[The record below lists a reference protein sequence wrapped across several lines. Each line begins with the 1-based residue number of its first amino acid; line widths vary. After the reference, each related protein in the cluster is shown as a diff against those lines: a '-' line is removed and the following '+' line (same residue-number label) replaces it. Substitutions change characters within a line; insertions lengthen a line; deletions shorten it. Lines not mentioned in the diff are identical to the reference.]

1 MALNR
6 DAAFRLKVNVDG
18 ANQISAFSRSL
29 KGLEGTAQLSKTQLG
44 QMNIQINRMAR
55 EAGNTTAGIRQH
67 IAALTA
73 LRDRV
78 ELNSK
83 AYQRLGNDIDRLQ
96 AKLRAASAVPAASA
110 GGTSTLQELQA
121 LSGRIAAVAATATGL
136 ALASRSIIDA
146 GVAAVE
152 SERRLRSL
160 SAGFDDF
167 TRVQLTAAQAAQKFG
182 ITQTQANQEFAQI
195 YARLRPI
202 GLSLEEITAVY
213 NGFNTAAK
221 LSGTTATEASA
232 AFLQLSQGLG
242 TGVLRGEELNSVF
255 EQTPVVV
262 QAIAK
267 EMNVA
272 VGDIRDLAKEGKITS
287 DIVIEALRSIE
298 VDGADK
304 LNEALKGPAQQI
316 KNLAIAV
323 SDLQVA
329 ISDLALPA
337 FVGVVGNLTQK
348 INDAVSITNNLG
360 DAWKYVTRQLGFVA
374 AGFENL
380 INLAKI
386 TPPGLVFQ
394 FLQGVLPT
402 TRNIVGGLAASQRI
416 AEQQEFI
423 GPKAPEFFGPGG
435 APSASLPSRPRRP
448 AAGGGGGSKKS
459 AKDEIREIS
468 QAELDASRKLN
479 AARVADNQL
488 LEAQAQFELSILELE
503 KQKLG
508 VRAKLRAEGD
518 AANRLLLAEIS
529 YAQEVGRAVGE
540 SFREQIQKQQELN
553 RVVEDLQIKTG
564 EITKEK
570 AQQLMIDRELEAIIQ
585 RFPGLTD
592 EQIIKLRDLITASKE
607 VKDSFKDTFQESL
620 KQYYESLQNFG
631 GQVAGAVQ
639 GAFQGLEEQL
649 TSFVTTGK
657 ANFRDLA
664 NSIIADIARIAIRQA
679 IIKPL
684 LGGLGNLFDLKFAN
698 GGVFAQNGIQPF
710 ARGGIVDRPTLF
722 PFAKGIGLMGEA
734 GPEAILP
741 LRRGSD
747 GRLGVEANNGG
758 GGVNVTVNVDASG
771 TTAQGDQGRAGQF
784 ARAISEAVKNEIV
797 IQKRPGGLL
806 A

>member
-29 KGLEGTAQLSKTQLG
+29 KGLEGTAQLSKAQLG

-96 AKLRAASAVPAASA
+96 AKLRAASALPAAGGGGALA
-110 GGTSTLQELQA
+110 GLQA
-121 LSGRIAAVAATATGL
+121 LPGKLAAIAAATTGFVLAT
-136 ALASRSIIDA
+136 RSIVDT
-146 GVAAVE
+146 GVAAIE

-160 SAGFDDF
+160 SQGFDDF
-167 TRVQLTAAQAAQKFG
+167 TQVQFAATQAAQKFG

-202 GLSLEEITAVY
+202 GLTLEEITTVY

-221 LSGTTATEASA
+221 LSGTNAQEAGA

-267 EMNVA
+267 EMG
-272 VGDIRDLAKEGKITS
+272 VGVGQIRELAKEGKITS

-298 VDGADK
+298 RDGSDK
-304 LNEALKGPAQQI
+304 LEEALKGPEQQFR
-316 KNLAIAV
+316 NLNIAV
-323 SDLQVA
+323 EELKLTAADF
-329 ISDLALPA
+329 ALPA
-337 FVGVVGNLTQK
+337 IISGVQGLTAAVKFLNDIVRSVDWNLIGSAIAQAGPL
-348 INDAVSITNNLG
+348 IAGGGLPDMPPAGQRRI
-360 DAWKYVTRQLGFVA
+360 TRQ
-374 AGFENL
+374 
-380 INLAKI
+380 
-386 TPPGLVFQ
+386 Q
-394 FLQGVLPT
+394 
-402 TRNIVGGLAASQRI
+402 
-416 AEQQEFI
+416 
-423 GPKAPEFFGPGG
+423 FGPALTPDIIAG
-435 APSASLPSRPRRP
+435 ARARDAAARPRRP
-448 AAGGGGGSKKS
+448 AAADGKSKKS

-468 QAELDASRKLN
+468 QAQLDASRKLN
-479 AARVADNQL
+479 AARVAENAL
-488 LEAQAQFELSILELE
+488 MEAQAQFELSILDLE
-503 KQKLG
+503 NQKLG
-508 VRAKLRAEGD
+508 TRAKLRAEGD

-529 YAQEVGRAVGE
+529 YAQEVGKAVAQN
-540 SFREQIQKQQELN
+540 FRDQIQRQQDLN
-553 RVVEDLQIKTG
+553 RAVEDLQIKTG
-564 EITKEK
+564 EITGEK
-570 AQQLMIDRELEAIIQ
+570 LKQLMIDRELEAIIT
-585 RFPGLTD
+585 RFPELTD
-592 EQIIKLRDLITASKE
+592 EQIVKLRDLITASKE
-607 VKDSFKDTFQESL
+607 VKDSFRDTFEESL
-620 KQYYESLQNFG
+620 KQYYQSLDNFG
-631 GQVAGAVQ
+631 GQVASAVQ

-649 TSFVTTGK
+649 TNFVTTGK

-684 LGGLGNLFDLKFAN
+684 LGKFGDIFNLDFSQNAMGN
-698 GGVFAQNGIQPF
+698 VFAQNGIQKF
-710 ARGGIVDRPTLF
+710 ARGGVVSRPTLF

-734 GPEAILP
+734 GPEAIMP
-741 LRRGSD
+741 LRRGRD
-747 GRLGVEANNGG
+747 GRLGIEAGNGG
-758 GGVNVTVNVDASG
+758 GTVVNVSVDAKG
-771 TTAQGDQGRAGQF
+771 TSVEGNTGQGQQLGRAI
-784 ARAISEAVKNEIV
+784 AAAVQAELIK
-797 IQKRPGGLL
+797 QKRPGGLL
-806 A
+806 TS

>member
-83 AYQRLGNDIDRLQ
+83 AYQRLGADIDRLQ
-96 AKLRAASAVPAASA
+96 AKLRAASAVPAGGEA
-110 GGTSTLQELQA
+110 GGGGALAGLQA
-121 LSGRIAAVAATATGL
+121 LPGKLAAIAAATAGL
-136 ALASRSIIDA
+136 VVVTRSIVDT

-167 TRVQLTAAQAAQKFG
+167 TQVQFAASQAAQKFG
-182 ITQTQANQEFAQI
+182 ITQTEANREFAQI

-202 GLSLEEITAVY
+202 GLTLEDITTVY

-267 EMNVA
+267 EMG
-272 VGDIRDLAKEGKITS
+272 VGVGQIRELAKEGKITS

-298 VDGADK
+298 RDGSSK
-304 LNEALKGPAQQI
+304 LEEALKGPEQQFR
-316 KNLAIAV
+316 NLNIAV
-323 SDLQVA
+323 EELKLTAADF
-329 ISDLALPA
+329 ALPA
-337 FVGVVGNLTQK
+337 IISGVQGLTSAVKFLNDIVRSVDWNLVGSAIAQAGPLIAGGGLPDMPPAGQRR
-348 INDAVSITNNLG
+348 I
-360 DAWKYVTRQLGFVA
+360 TRQ
-374 AGFENL
+374 
-380 INLAKI
+380 
-386 TPPGLVFQ
+386 Q
-394 FLQGVLPT
+394 
-402 TRNIVGGLAASQRI
+402 
-416 AEQQEFI
+416 
-423 GPKAPEFFGPGG
+423 FGPALTPDIVAG
-435 APSASLPSRPRRP
+435 ARARDAALRPRRP
-448 AAGGGGGSKKS
+448 AAAAGGGGKKS

-479 AARVADNQL
+479 AAQVAENQL
-488 LEAQAQFELSILELE
+488 LQAQAQFELSILELNN
-503 KQKLG
+503 QKLG
-508 VRAKLRAEGD
+508 TRAKLKAEGD
-518 AANRLLLAEIS
+518 AANRLLLAEID
-529 YAQEVGRAVGE
+529 YAKEVGAAVAQR
-540 SFREQIQKQQELN
+540 FREQVQSQQDLN
-553 RVVEDLQIKTG
+553 RLIEDLQIKTG

-570 AQQLMIDRELEAIIQ
+570 AKQIAIDRELDDIIQ
-585 RFPGLTD
+585 RFPALTD
-592 EQIIKLRDLITASKE
+592 EQIFKLRDLITVSKE
-607 VKDSFKDTFQESL
+607 VKNSFKDTFEESL
-620 KQYYESLQNFG
+620 QQYYDNLQNFG
-631 GQVAGAVQ
+631 GQVGQAVV
-639 GAFQGLEEQL
+639 GAFQGMEDALVD
-649 TSFVTTGK
+649 FVTTGK

-664 NSIIADIARIAIRQA
+664 NSIIADIARIAFRQA

-684 LGGLGNLFDLKFAN
+684 VGALFPDLTKNAMGNI
-698 GGVFAQNGIQPF
+698 FAQNGIQPF
-710 ARGGIVDRPTLF
+710 ARGGIVDRPTVF

-734 GPEAILP
+734 GPEAIIP
-741 LRRGSD
+741 LKRGPD
-747 GRLGVEANNGG
+747 GKLGVAGG
-758 GGVNVTVNVDASG
+758 GGSMSVVVNVDAKG
-771 TTAQGDQGRAGQF
+771 TQVEGDQNQGRQLGA
-784 ARAISEAVKNEIV
+784 AISAAVQQELIK
-797 IQKRPGGLL
+797 QRRPGGLL
-806 A
+806 AS